1 MNNKVTVIEED
12 KKALPAQ
19 TSPMHLIE
27 AAINSNAD
35 IDKLERL
42 MDLQDRWEQNNARK
56 AFYSALSKFNAECPT
71 IVKRKK
77 AHNSF
82 YAPLGDIHAQ
92 IKETL
97 VSCGLSFRFEQDHSN
112 GITVS
117 CLVSHDLGHT
127 EKTTMTAPPDTA
139 GSKSAIQA
147 IASTVTYLQRY
158 TLCSALGITTA
169 DEDMDGRI
177 DNGYLI
183 SDDDASFLLDK
194 LCVVTDGNYQLTQNG
209 QRALKSAGVKD
220 LLISNVTQTQFK
232 KLKGMITW

>member
-1 MNNKVTVIEED
+1 MSNLVVETKQQSTQVATAN
-12 KKALPAQ
+12 
-19 TSPMHLIE
+19 PMQLIE

-42 MDLQDRWEQNNARK
+42 MDLQERWEQNNARK
-56 AFYSALSKFNAECPT
+56 AFFSALSRFNAECPT

-77 AHNSF
+77 AHNSM

-117 CLVSHDLGHT
+117 CLVSHELGHT
-127 EKTTMTAPPDTA
+127 EKATMTAPPDTA

-183 SDDDASFLLDK
+183 DEAKARWLFDK
-194 LCVVTDGNYQLTQNG
+194 LCVVNDGDFQLTENG
-209 QRALKSAGVKD
+209 VRALKSAKVKD
-220 LLISNVTQTQFK
+220 LMISNVTETQFK
-232 KLKGMITW
+232 KLQGMITW

>member
-1 MNNKVTVIEED
+1 MSNKIVKQEQPNQVST
-12 KKALPAQ
+12 
-19 TSPMHLIE
+19 TSPMQLIE
-27 AAINSNAD
+27 AAVNANAD

-42 MDLQDRWEQNNARK
+42 MSLQERWEQNNAK
-56 AFYSALSKFNAECPT
+56 KSFFAAMSKFNAECPN
-71 IVKRKK
+71 IIKRKK

-117 CLVSHDLGHT
+117 CLVSHESGHT
-127 EKTTMTAPPDTA
+127 ERATMTAPADTS
-139 GSKSAIQA
+139 GSKSPIQA

-177 DNGYLI
+177 DNGMVI
-183 SDDDASFLLDK
+183 NTDQERFLLDK
-194 LCVVTDGNYQLTQNG
+194 LCVQNENGDFNLTPDGE
-209 QRALKSAGVKD
+209 RALKSAGVKN
-220 LLISNVTQTQFK
+220 LMISNVTENQFK
-232 KLKGMITW
+232 KLQGMITW

>member
-1 MNNKVTVIEED
+1 MSNLVVETKQQGTQVATAN
-12 KKALPAQ
+12 
-19 TSPMHLIE
+19 PMQLIE

-42 MDLQDRWEQNNARK
+42 MDLQERWEQNNARK
-56 AFYSALSKFNAECPT
+56 AFFSALSRFNAECPT

-77 AHNSF
+77 AHNSM
-82 YAPLGDIHAQ
+82 YAPIGDIHAQ

-117 CLVSHDLGHT
+117 CLVSHELGHT
-127 EKTTMTAPPDTA
+127 EKATMTAPPDTA

-183 SDDDASFLLDK
+183 DEAKARWLFDK
-194 LCVVTDGNYQLTQNG
+194 LCVVNDGDFQLTENG
-209 QRALKSAGVKD
+209 VRALKSAKVKD
-220 LLISNVTQTQFK
+220 LMISNVTETQFK
-232 KLKGMITW
+232 KLQGMITW

>member
-1 MNNKVTVIEED
+1 MSNELV
-12 KKALPAQ
+12 KKEQSTQAAT
-19 TSPMHLIE
+19 TSPMQLIE
-27 AAINSNAD
+27 VAVNANAD

-42 MDLQDRWEQNNARK
+42 MGLQERWEQNNAK
-56 AFYSALSKFNAECPT
+56 KEFFSAMSKFNAECPT

-112 GITVS
+112 DITVS
-117 CLVSHDLGHT
+117 CLVSHASGHT
-127 EKTTMTAPPDTA
+127 EKATMTAPAD
-139 GSKSAIQA
+139 KSGNKSTIQA

-177 DNGYLI
+177 DSGLLI
-183 SDDDASFLLDK
+183 TTEQERFLLDK
-194 LCVVTDGNYQLTQNG
+194 LCIQDDNGDFSLTSNG
-209 QRALKSAGVKD
+209 ERALKSAGVKN
-220 LLISNVTQTQFK
+220 LMIANVTETQFK
-232 KLKGMITW
+232 KLQGMITW

>member
-1 MNNKVTVIEED
+1 MSSELVKQEQSTQVAT
-12 KKALPAQ
+12 
-19 TSPMHLIE
+19 TSPMQLIE
-27 AAINSNAD
+27 VAVNANAD

-42 MDLQDRWEQNNARK
+42 MGLQERWEQNNAK
-56 AFYSALSKFNAECPT
+56 KEFFAAMSKFNAECPT

-117 CLVSHDLGHT
+117 CLVSHASGHT
-127 EKTTMTAPPDTA
+127 EKATMTAQADTS
-139 GSKSAIQA
+139 GSKSPIQA

-177 DNGYLI
+177 DSGLLI
-183 SDDDASFLLDK
+183 TTEQERFLLDK
-194 LCVVTDGNYQLTQNG
+194 LCVQDENGDFSLTKNG
-209 QRALKSAGVKD
+209 ERALKSAGVKN
-220 LLISNVTQTQFK
+220 LMIANVTENQFK
-232 KLKGMITW
+232 KLQGMITW